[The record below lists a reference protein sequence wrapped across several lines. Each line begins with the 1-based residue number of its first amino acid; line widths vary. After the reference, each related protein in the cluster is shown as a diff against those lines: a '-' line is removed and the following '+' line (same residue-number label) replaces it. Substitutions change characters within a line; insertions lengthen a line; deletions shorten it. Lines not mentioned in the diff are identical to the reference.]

1 MPVKY
6 QMPAKSKAFMQLH
19 EGVAHGSITG
29 SGVPK
34 SVANEFVHKTPAKKR
49 KKFAKNLMNTR

>member
-1 MPVKY
+1 
-6 QMPAKSKAFMQLH
+6 MPAKSKAFMQLH